1 MTTKGISVRLPIEV
15 VIKQL
20 ETKKKEMDYQK
31 ENYPKI
37 IEKLDKEIENW
48 KKEVIKKALPKLS
61 KITPTI
67 TTRPYNNS
75 IELEFLFTAE
85 ELPPRPEDNR
95 PDSPTSYLWKEDY
108 EALTTNL
115 RLLKLAQ
122 DGGQTTISTSTYKAI
137 AKFL

>member
-1 MTTKGISVRLPIEV
+1 MATKGISVRLPIEV

-20 ETKKKEMDYQK
+20 EAKKKEMDY
-31 ENYPKI
+31 ERDNYSTI
-37 IEKLDKEIENW
+37 IEKFDKEMEKW
-48 KKEVIKKALPKLS
+48 EKEVTKAALS
-61 KITPTI
+61 KFSKLTPSITENNWTNQIVIEYRIDSAKLPLKPTQ
-67 TTRPYNNS
+67 NK
-75 IELEFLFTAE
+75 
-85 ELPPRPEDNR
+85 PE
-95 PDSPTSYLWKEDY
+95 SPKNYLWKEDY

>member
-1 MTTKGISVRLPIEV
+1 MATKGISVRLPIEV

-37 IEKLDKEIENW
+37 VEKFDKEVENW
-48 KKEVIKKALPKLS
+48 KKEVVKKALPKLS
-61 KITPTI
+61 KITPVI

-95 PDSPTSYLWKEDY
+95 PDSPTGYLWKEDY